1 MIKKNCWEVKNCHRE
16 LGGIRAVEF
25 GACKAACETKLNG
38 LHGGINGG
46 RVCWAVAGTLC
57 GGEVQGDYAKKI
69 EKCSDCGF
77 YKQVREDEGKDYLL
91 VMKIFE
97 KLK

>member
-1 MIKKNCWEVKNCHRE
+1 MVKKNCWEVKNCGRESGGVKSDE
-16 LGGIRAVEF
+16 LGV
-25 GACKAACETKLNG
+25 CQAAAEKKVNG

-46 RVCWAVAGTLC
+46 RVCWAIAGTLC
-57 GGEVQGDYAKKI
+57 RGKVQGDYAKKI
-69 EKCSDCGF
+69 KECTDCEF
-77 YKQVREDEGKDYLL
+77 YKQVNKEEGKDFLF